1 VHVHKLVC
9 GGTVEEAIDALIR
22 GKRDLAERVVVSG
35 EQSLS
40 QLSTNELRELI
51 RLRDREPTP

>member
-1 VHVHKLVC
+1 VC

-22 GKRDLAERVVVSG
+22 GKRDLAERVVASG

-40 QLSTNELRELI
+40 QLSTDELRELI